1 MRENDS
7 STEYYLERVDY
18 MINKTAKE
26 KLLESEFK
34 EFILAVEELAK
45 ETRYNYGGEKA
56 KNDR

>member
-26 KLLESEFK
+26 KLLKDEFK

-45 ETRYNYGGEKA
+45 ETRHNYGGEK
-56 KNDR
+56 